1 MLKKLCFL
9 GVCFTFL
16 VTCPVMADNT
26 VDITEG
32 MTDAQVIAT
41 LQNDI
46 VELDKQILKCEKQ
59 RKNWLAATIIGGVGV
74 AATGTAAIVQGSKLS
89 QDKQELNRVNS
100 QINK

>member
-1 MLKKLCFL
+1 MLKKLCFV
-9 GVCFTFL
+9 GAFFTLF
-16 VTCPVMADNT
+16 VACPVMADDT

-41 LQNDI
+41 LRQDI
-46 VELDKQILKCEKQ
+46 LELDKQILKCEKQ
-59 RKNWLAATIIGGVGV
+59 RKSWLATTIIGGIGV
-74 AATGTAAIVQGSKLS
+74 AATGTAAIVQGTKLS